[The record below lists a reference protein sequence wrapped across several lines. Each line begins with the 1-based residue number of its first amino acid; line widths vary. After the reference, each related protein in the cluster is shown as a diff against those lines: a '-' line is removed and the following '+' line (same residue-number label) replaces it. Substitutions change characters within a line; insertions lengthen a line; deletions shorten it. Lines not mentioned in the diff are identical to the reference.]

1 MVDFP
6 LRAVEL
12 NLQGSGL
19 RILGHTESTDNT
31 EIIFSNT
38 NLANLTNYD
47 AGGKGFT
54 INGSGLKVP
63 SSTLTITITI
73 TLMMVG
79 KRPNLGPDLIW
90 LR

>member
-19 RILGHTESTDNT
+19 RILGLTESTDNT

-54 INGSGLKVP
+54 VHGSGFMVQ
-63 SSTLTITITI
+63 SSR
-73 TLMMVG
+73 VRV
-79 KRPNLGPDLIW
+79 KEE
-90 LR
+90 

>member
-1 MVDFP
+1 MIDNEYESCELNESLMVDFP

-12 NLQGSGL
+12 NLHGSWL

-54 INGSGLKVP
+54 VHGIYGSRF
-63 SSTLTITITI
+63 
-73 TLMMVG
+73 MVHGSKFKG
-79 KRPNLGPDLIW
+79 KG
-90 LR
+90 